1 MQCRMKHDTNFFLNI
16 FVKNFNT
23 QKAKL
28 QTCVMHRDKNWRE
41 WHLFLTSYD
50 IVATQMTHTYH
61 ISRITLNDPWFI
73 VSNWIKYNVFV
84 LYSKNDSSLKPQ
96 VMHNHKKHSRSY
108 CIVKKLFW
116 AKSDYTYTV
125 WMSTYIWIVDK
136 MKLNHWKIPHFLRL
150 QKFFEYDR
158 HLIV

>member
-1 MQCRMKHDTNFFLNI
+1 MKHDTNFFFFNI
-16 FVKNFNT
+16 FVQNFNT

-96 VMHNHKKHSRSY
+96 VMHNHKNILAHIALWRNY
-108 CIVKKLFW
+108 FEQNLIILIQFECQHIFEL
-116 AKSDYTYTV
+116 
-125 WMSTYIWIVDK
+125 STRW
-136 MKLNHWKIPHFLRL
+136 N
-150 QKFFEYDR
+150 
-158 HLIV
+158 